1 MFTEKE
7 GRHTARPFPSS
18 VSLASS
24 YLPLVSLSIMSDR
37 TGAGEEE
44 PAHPHPGIHPP
55 ALGPELFFHGAG
67 IGSLPQP
74 DPFHTPTHP
83 SQ

>member
-1 MFTEKE
+1 MVRRQLCLFTEKE

-18 VSLASS
+18 VSLAPS

-37 TGAGEEE
+37 TGGGEEE

-55 ALGPELFFHGAG
+55 ALGPELFFHGG
-67 IGSLPQP
+67 WYWLLP
-74 DPFHTPTHP
+74 TT
-83 SQ
+83 